1 MFLSAITGICL
12 AAHTPGFEPLWRHE
26 GFDSPESVIT
36 DGRGGY
42 FVSNVNGGGGEANG
56 EGYLTR
62 LDADGAVIGER
73 RWADG
78 LNAPKGLAMAGGR
91 LFVTDIDSLV
101 AIDPEDGRILQRYT
115 VEGARFLNDAAA
127 HDGRILV
134 SDSGTG
140 RIYVLDGDTVSLWL
154 EDQAL
159 AGING
164 LWPEADR
171 LLVTTME
178 RGEILAIDW
187 HTRSIKVLADGLPD
201 ADGIARTSGG
211 GYVISQWPGDVWYW
225 HEGEPPRRIFER
237 RDPPVLMND
246 LTIVEDRVIIPHW
259 SPGAVS
265 AWQLTCPQDDGL
277 KRK

>member
-12 AAHTPGFEPLWRHE
+12 AAHTPGFDPLWRSE
-26 GFDSPESVIT
+26 GFDNPESVIA
-36 DGRGGY
+36 DGRGG
-42 FVSNVNGGGGEANG
+42 FIVSNVNGGGAEANG
-56 EGYLTR
+56 EGYLAR
-62 LDADGAVIGER
+62 LDASGAVIGAQ
-73 RWADG
+73 RWAEG

-91 LFVTDIDSLV
+91 LFVTDIDHLV
-101 AIDPEDGRILQRYT
+101 AIDPEDGRILQRYP

-127 HDGRILV
+127 YDGQVFV

-140 RIYVLDGDTVSLWL
+140 RIHVLDGDTVSLWL
-154 EDQAL
+154 EDAAL

-164 LWPEADR
+164 LWPEAGR

-187 HTRSIKVLADGLPD
+187 ESRAIEVLAGGLPD
-201 ADGIARTSGG
+201 ADGIARTSNG

-225 HEGEPPRRIFER
+225 HEGEEPQRIFER

-246 LTIVEDRVIIPHW
+246 LTVVEDRVIIPHW

-265 AWQLTCPQDDGL
+265 AWQITCPQNDGL